1 MWYYRSAGLF
11 CPLGKAIFSLL
22 LQHGTGKLKI
32 RREKICFFLLFFFPL
47 ERKIPA
53 IRIFFSLISFNSWG
67 VTYIALFATWCYRI
81 RLDNLFTSNPF
92 KFQSV
97 YCYRLRQRKR
107 FYKLSTQ
114 WLKQTI
120 HKKQLLSE
128 DFDSCP
134 TAASFASEI
143 PTSKIGLCAWLHF
156 PRMTS
161 V

>member
-1 MWYYRSAGLF
+1 MILQKCWIILPTKEKQFFHYFYNMVQENLK
-11 CPLGKAIFSLL
+11 LGERKSVFSYFS
-22 LQHGTGKLKI
+22 
-32 RREKICFFLLFFFPL
+32 FFLKKEKYLQYVF
-47 ERKIPA
+47 
-53 IRIFFSLISFNSWG
+53 FFSLISFNSWG